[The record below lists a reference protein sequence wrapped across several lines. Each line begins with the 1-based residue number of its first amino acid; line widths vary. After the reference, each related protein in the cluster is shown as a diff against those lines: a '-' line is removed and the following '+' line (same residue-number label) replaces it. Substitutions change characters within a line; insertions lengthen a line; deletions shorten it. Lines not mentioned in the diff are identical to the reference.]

1 LPAALGPLGVR
12 RPGQRCAIYTRKSS
26 EEGLEQAFNSLDA
39 QREACEAYIHSQC
52 HEGWTLLPA
61 RYDDG
66 GLSGGTLERP
76 ALQRL
81 LADIAV
87 GRVDLVV
94 VYKVDR
100 LTRSLGGFSKI
111 VEAFDAQGVS
121 FVSVTQQFNTTT
133 SIGRLTL
140 NMLLSFA
147 QFEREVTAERIR
159 DKIAASKR
167 KGMWMGGTVP
177 LGYQVQ
183 DRKLIPHPEQAKLV
197 QRIFQSYLEL
207 GTVRQVQHQP
217 AEDRVV
223 GKTGRPL
230 SFEALFYLLQN
241 RIYRGEVAHR
251 GQAYSGEHPAI
262 IETELWD
269 AVQGRFAQARR
280 ARRSGAN
287 ASHPSLLAGLLIDPA
302 GEPMTAT
309 QVTKAGRRYRYYV
322 SSALVTGTREE
333 HADGLRVPAAALEKA
348 ASDRLT
354 RLLAD
359 GPSLVQALQSAGQ
372 LPPDG
377 TQQRRLLSAAQ
388 ALVERW
394 HRQGQTARRDLLL
407 GLDAQVIV
415 QRHELAIR
423 FSAARLLAMLAGA
436 PARDDL
442 DGSAERGEDA
452 HQIVLTEPVALRRAG
467 REMALLV
474 GSTLAADRSD
484 PSLVRLIAKAWALRE
499 ALVTSSAPSLT
510 AFAATQG
517 ISQSYATR
525 LVRLAW
531 LAPDIVEAILEGRQP
546 KGVTATALMHD
557 TRIPTDWQDQ
567 RRALGFD

>member
-1 LPAALGPLGVR
+1 
-12 RPGQRCAIYTRKSS
+12 
-26 EEGLEQAFNSLDA
+26 
-39 QREACEAYIHSQC
+39 
-52 HEGWTLLPA
+52 
-61 RYDDG
+61 
-66 GLSGGTLERP
+66 
-76 ALQRL
+76 
-81 LADIAV
+81 
-87 GRVDLVV
+87 
-94 VYKVDR
+94 
-100 LTRSLGGFSKI
+100 
-111 VEAFDAQGVS
+111 
-121 FVSVTQQFNTTT
+121 
-133 SIGRLTL
+133 
-140 NMLLSFA
+140 MLLSFA
-147 QFEREVTAERIR
+147 QFEREVTGERIR

-177 LGYQVQ
+177 LGYAVQ
-183 DRKLIPHPEQAKLV
+183 DRKLVPHPEQANLV
-197 QRIFQSYLEL
+197 RRIFQSYLEL
-207 GTVRQVQHQP
+207 GTVRQVRQRL

-223 GKTGRPL
+223 GQSGRPF
-230 SFEALFYLLQN
+230 SPGALFYLLQN
-241 RIYRGEVAHR
+241 RTYRGEVSHW
-251 GQAYSGEHPAI
+251 GQVYPGEQLAI
-262 IETELWD
+262 IEAELWE
-269 AVQGRFAQARR
+269 AVQGRLTQARC
-280 ARRSGAN
+280 ARRSGLNAN
-287 ASHPSLLAGLLIDPA
+287 HPSLLAGMLCDPA

-309 QVTKAGRRYRYYV
+309 HATKAGRRYRYYV
-322 SSALVTGTREE
+322 SNALITGTREDNAE
-333 HADGLRVPAAALEKA
+333 ALRLPAAALEKVVVA
-348 ASDRLT
+348 RLT

-359 GPSLVQALQSAGQ
+359 GPSLLQALRSAGQ
-372 LPPDG
+372 LPSEG
-377 TQQRRLLSAAQ
+377 GQQRRLLSAAQ
-388 ALVERW
+388 GLVDRWNRLGQAAQRDVLLAL
-394 HRQGQTARRDLLL
+394 T
-407 GLDAQVIV
+407 AQVVV

-423 FSAARLLAMLAGA
+423 LSAARLLAMLAGA

-452 HQIVLTEPVALRRAG
+452 HQIVLTVPVALRRAG